1 MVNTESYVDRSTR
14 RSASRAAWKQS
25 QCIASGQI
33 SAQSSY
39 HGFSSNSLNRVASS
53 LGHPQHS
60 SVSISSGSVSSIASS
75 HATSG
80 PTGKRSISYI
90 FHVANMSIDYGFFIK
105 LNSKTIDVAYMNVDI
120 IFFLKPHQSVASA
133 DSAVHALSPLPGTP
147 SPGSSSTSTNSG
159 SGSGK
164 LWK

>member
-1 MVNTESYVDRSTR
+1 MYMVNTESYVDRSSR
-14 RSASRAAWKQS
+14 RVNRAAWKQS

-53 LGHPQHS
+53 LGPQHS

-80 PTGKRSISYI
+80 PTG
-90 FHVANMSIDYGFFIK
+90 N
-105 LNSKTIDVAYMNVDI
+105 TILYEIVLQNLYAIN
-120 IFFLKPHQSVASA
+120 
-133 DSAVHALSPLPGTP
+133 GR
-147 SPGSSSTSTNSG
+147 
-159 SGSGK
+159 
-164 LWK
+164 